1 MARSSL
7 LYIGSF
13 RSHGIQP
20 PDARSHSKEPS
31 MSSTLQRLAIVS
43 ALALVVSGT
52 VHLVDAPD
60 TFGDATYLGLSFLL
74 QFAVTLVAA
83 AGILL
88 DSRWAWGLGAL
99 VALGSIGMY
108 VISRTVGLPGQS
120 GEEWL
125 EWSGVVAMTS
135 EAVAFAAT
143 ILGLRL
149 IRATRSVA
157 AVSPVT
163 QS

>member
-1 MARSSL
+1 M
-7 LYIGSF
+7 SF
-13 RSHGIQP
+13 
-20 PDARSHSKEPS
+20 
-31 MSSTLQRLAIVS
+31 TLQRLAIVA

-60 TFGDATYLGLSFLL
+60 TFGDATYLGLSFLV
-74 QFAVTLVAA
+74 QFTVTLVAA

-88 DSRWAWGLGAL
+88 NSRLAWGLGAL

-125 EWSGVVAMTS
+125 EWSGIIALTS
-135 EAVAFAAT
+135 EVIALVAT
-143 ILGLRL
+143 VLGLRL
-149 IRATRSVA
+149 LRAAHATRAAGAVA
-157 AVSPVT
+157 ASPRF
-163 QS
+163 